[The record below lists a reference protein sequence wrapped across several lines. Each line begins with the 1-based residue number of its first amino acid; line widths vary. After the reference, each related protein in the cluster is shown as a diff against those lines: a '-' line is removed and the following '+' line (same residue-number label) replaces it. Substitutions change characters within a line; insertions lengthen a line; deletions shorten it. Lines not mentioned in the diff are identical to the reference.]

1 MGRQRLAVQHT
12 RVLQKLV
19 VHLPK
24 LSLPGRR
31 LCRASGEGRPRVL
44 PAKREMAENDA
55 ERALE
60 LVEQPNETWK
70 CTSAVQTLE
79 IGILHE
85 RDERRVGAADVVR
98 VVYRRAEWWA
108 TE

>member
-1 MGRQRLAVQHT
+1 
-12 RVLQKLV
+12 
-19 VHLPK
+19 
-24 LSLPGRR
+24 
-31 LCRASGEGRPRVL
+31 
-44 PAKREMAENDA
+44 MAENDA

-70 CTSAVQTLE
+70 GTSAIQTLE

-85 RDERRVGAADVVR
+85 RDERRVGAADMVR

-108 TE
+108 AE